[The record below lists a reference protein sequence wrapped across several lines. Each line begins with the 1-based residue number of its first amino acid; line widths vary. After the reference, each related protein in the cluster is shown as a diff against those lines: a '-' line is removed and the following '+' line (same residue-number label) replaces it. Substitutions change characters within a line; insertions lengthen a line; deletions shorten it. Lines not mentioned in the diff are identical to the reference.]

1 MLPKIRCWFCGGICN
16 FAFLG
21 RWWIQASRIRPLA
34 IDVDLQ
40 SPWRCPM
47 AWWELFRAQ
56 LWRAI
61 WAQLWRATWTE
72 YLHMDRATW
81 IYFQNLT
88 GGHGNAPWRTT
99 WNIYIYIYCF
109 SFLQVRWTRK
119 YKTRDGWST
128 ISIGCVSIPITRK
141 IEILNNIPDFHR
153 GISVS
158 TRVPLGKVASGKIP
172 ETLLDILPVHQRE
185 VNFRRP
191 LQLDTFHG
199 ISQRLLACCCAWI
212 QWASFFWE
220 KNLRTL
226 KGCQLLVKLLA
237 FSQEAWKKDALF
249 AQMQVPLAQPQR
261 DNAAGGWNCPVCNNY
276 NYAIRTTKRD

>member
-1 MLPKIRCWFCGGICN
+1 MWTCKARG
-16 FAFLG
+16 
-21 RWWIQASRIRPLA
+21 
-34 IDVDLQ
+34 DVLWHDGSYSEPNCEEPFEPNCEEPPGQ
-40 SPWRCPM
+40 S
-47 AWWELFRAQ
+47 
-56 LWRAI
+56 I
-61 WAQLWRATWTE
+61 SIWTE
-72 YLHMDRATW
+72 PPGFIFKIW
-81 IYFQNLT
+81 Q
-88 GGHGNAPWRTT
+88 GGMAMHHGGRRE
-99 WNIYIYIYCF
+99 IYIYIYCF